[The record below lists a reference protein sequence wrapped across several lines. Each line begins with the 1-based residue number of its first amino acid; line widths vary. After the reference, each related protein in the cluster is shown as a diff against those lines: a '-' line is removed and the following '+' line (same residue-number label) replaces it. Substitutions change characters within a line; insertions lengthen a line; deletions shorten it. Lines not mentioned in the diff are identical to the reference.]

1 VLAAGLSPDPR
12 PWGLHALAFL
22 PRWAWLAAALAI
34 LALAHPSLAAPVGRW
49 VPRGAAQLQA
59 STLGIALVALVA
71 AALFALLRL
80 RYQFL
85 GDGIVWFEKI
95 QQRGA
100 FHHFEPLSTFIVRT
114 AAHFAPGTRA
124 AAQAPSILCGV
135 IWIVATA
142 FACRAAFATDAA
154 ARGLA
159 WTLLVVHPILLLF
172 FGYVESYPLLLALQA
187 VCVALWIA
195 GGSRRAI
202 VAGAIVTGAA
212 IATHL
217 QAVTWLPALAIAAAH
232 GARPGSAR
240 TRWGWGLAAIA
251 LACGVAVL
259 ATRAVGASP
268 TELVRALVGAPG
280 VGGLAAGDVVAWQRG
295 LDVANEAA
303 SLLGAAAILAV
314 AAAASRDGSWL
325 RQRPWL
331 VLAALGTGAALVWIF
346 PPRIGAAR
354 DWDLYTAVVLPAVLV
369 AVEAWRRARAAWP
382 PQGADA
388 LQGRVVGLALVCTV
402 AWLGSQIADARA
414 AERMIVLQDRRGTFS
429 NFARGYA
436 NEALGMY
443 YRTRAP
449 EEARKAYARAV
460 EANPKNARYWNNL
473 AMHELM
479 RNNAGAARDAWR
491 RAIDLGMQ
499 DWYVYY
505 NMTLVALQLGDLPDA
520 LRLGDE
526 MARRFPDHWQTWACR
541 GQALLQAGRAADAV
555 VDLER
560 ATTLA
565 PQQAEIWYA
574 LGMARREAGQTEAA
588 GAAFGSALRLDPGH
602 ADARRELDAL
612 RSRPARATP

>member
-1 VLAAGLSPDPR
+1 
-12 PWGLHALAFL
+12 LHALAFL
-22 PRWAWLAAALAI
+22 PRWAWWAAALAI
-34 LALAHPSLAAPVGRW
+34 LALAHPSAAARVGRA
-49 VPRGAAQLQA
+49 VPRVAAQLQSSA
-59 STLGIALVALVA
+59 LGIALVALVA
-71 AALFALLRL
+71 AALFGLLRL
-80 RYQFL
+80 RYQLL

-114 AAHFAPGTRA
+114 AAHFAPGTRT
-124 AAQAPSILCGV
+124 AAQVPSIVCGV

-142 FACRAAFATDAA
+142 FACRSAFATDAV

-159 WTLLVVHPILLLF
+159 WTLLVVHPLLLLF
-172 FGYVESYPLLLALQA
+172 FGYVESYPILLALQA
-187 VCVALWIA
+187 VCVALWI
-195 GGSRRAI
+195 GGRSRRAI
-202 VAGAIVTGAA
+202 VAGAIGTGAA

-240 TRWGWGLAAIA
+240 AAWGWGLAAVAI
-251 LACGVAVL
+251 ACGVGWL

-268 TELVRALVGAPG
+268 TELVGALVGAAG
-280 VGGLAAGDVVAWQRG
+280 VGGLAAGDIVAWKRG
-295 LDVANEAA
+295 LDVANEAV
-303 SLLGAAAILAV
+303 SLLGVAAILAI
-314 AAAASRDGSWL
+314 ASAGSGARSWL
-325 RQRPWL
+325 RQRPWA
-331 VLAALGTGAALVWIF
+331 VLATIGAGAALVWIF

-354 DWDLYTAVVLPAVLV
+354 DWDLYVAVVLPAVLL
-369 AVEAWRRARAAWP
+369 AVEAWRRARATWP

-414 AERMIVLQDRRGTFS
+414 ARRMIVLQDRRGTFS
-429 NFARGYA
+429 SFARGYA

-449 EEARKAYARAV
+449 EEARAAYARAV
-460 EANPKNARYWNNL
+460 EANPNNARYWNNL

-479 RNNAGAARDAWR
+479 RNDPTAARNAWR
-491 RAIDLGMQ
+491 RAMDLGMH

-560 ATTLA
+560 ATALA

-588 GAAFGSALRLDPGH
+588 SAAYGSALRLDPGH
-602 ADARRELDAL
+602 ADARRELEAL
-612 RSRPARATP
+612 RNPPVRATP